1 MKVPR
6 PGGQTKVIAK
16 SKVDIARCRLKE
28 AGGKIH
34 RVDEQK
40 SHQAWR
46 LGESAIED
54 GALSCHVKASGK
66 CGGAGGKEMS
76 LTHGG
81 LPDGNTL
88 PVVNRTGRSQLTP

>member
-6 PGGQTKVIAK
+6 SGGQTKVIAK

-34 RVDEQK
+34 SADEQK

-54 GALSCHVKASGK
+54 GAPSCHVKASGK
-66 CGGAGGKEMS
+66 CGSSGGKEMS
-76 LTHGG
+76 LAHGG
-81 LPDGNTL
+81 LPDGSFL
-88 PVVNRTGRSQLTP
+88 P

>member
-6 PGGQTKVIAK
+6 GAGSGNLIAK
-16 SKVDIARCRLKE
+16 SKVCAVRRRLKE

-66 CGGAGGKEMS
+66 CGSAGGKEMS

-81 LPDGNTL
+81 LPDGNIL